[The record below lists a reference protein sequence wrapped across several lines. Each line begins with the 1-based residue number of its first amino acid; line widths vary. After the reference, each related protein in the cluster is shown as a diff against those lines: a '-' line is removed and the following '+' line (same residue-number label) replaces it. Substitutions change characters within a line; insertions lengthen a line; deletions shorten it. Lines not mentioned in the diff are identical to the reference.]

1 MLFNEKIGQS
11 LTLKFAQTAAERRRK
26 GLPIISLGLGEPD
39 FNVPEEVIKST
50 IDVLTHTHAG
60 YSDPMGVY
68 SFREKIVHKLKTE
81 NSINCS
87 EDNILVSAGAKQAFQ
102 IICMAILEPED
113 EVIVINPSF
122 VSFIPQF
129 YIAEPNC
136 KVIAVDINKVDFTL
150 DLDRLKHSISSK
162 TKLLVI
168 NSPNN
173 PSGYIFDKE
182 ILSVIYK
189 LSAENGFYVI
199 SDEVYERLIFS
210 NEKHF
215 SIGSYESE
223 PKRVITI
230 NSFSKSHAMTGWRLG
245 YACLPVEI
253 RNRVLKLQQHINTN
267 TCTFIQH
274 ALAQS
279 FDSNI
284 EYLTDYIKKLAQR
297 SKYISGVVKK
307 MDSVNLVAPLGGF
320 FAFINISKL
329 NMDSNTFCSQLIEKT
344 GVATTPGIAF
354 GDGWDDHVRISFATA
369 EDNLRLGLGLIN
381 DYINQL

>member
-1 MLFNEKIGQS
+1 MLFNNKIGQS
-11 LTLKFAQTAAERRRK
+11 LTLKFAQTAAERRK
-26 GLPIISLGLGEPD
+26 NGLPIISLGLGEPD
-39 FNVPEEVIKST
+39 FNVPKEVIEST
-50 IDVLTHTHAG
+50 IDVLTNTHAG

-81 NSINCS
+81 NSISCS

-136 KVIAVDINKVDFTL
+136 KVIAVDIDKEDFTL
-150 DLDRLKHSISSK
+150 DLEKLKHSISPK

-182 ILSVIYK
+182 ILSMIYK
-189 LSAENGFYVI
+189 LSVENDFYVI

-210 NEKHF
+210 NEKHI

-223 PKRVITI
+223 PKRIITI

-245 YACLPVEI
+245 YACFPVEI
-253 RNRVLKLQQHINTN
+253 RIRVLKLQQHINTN

-284 EYLTDYIKKLAQR
+284 EYLTDYLEKLAQR
-297 SKYISGVVKK
+297 SMHISEVVNR
-307 MDSVNLVAPLGGF
+307 MDSVDLVAPVGGF

-329 NMDSNTFCSQLIEKT
+329 GMDSNTFCSQLIENT

-369 EDNLRLGLGLIN
+369 EDNLQLGLGLIN